1 MDDDT
6 EMVDVDK
13 EGTLTLFIALPTV
26 PQPFLFEPEKY
37 QSQPTVTAGS
47 ASDTDSNGGSEVE
60 PMETDVATDMSW

>member
-1 MDDDT
+1 MYDDI
-6 EMVDVDK
+6 EMVDVDE
-13 EGTLTLFIALPTV
+13 EGTLFIAPPTV
-26 PQPFLFEPEKY
+26 PQPFLLELEKH